1 MGNYDDF
8 DLDLKVLGNEN
19 EGETGAKS
27 ISLTTVIVKT
37 VLKCT
42 DGDECAMPTEDRPA
56 ASCHKTAVAGTIQAR
71 C

>member
-27 ISLTTVIVKT
+27 ITLM
-37 VLKCT
+37 
-42 DGDECAMPTEDRPA
+42 CA
-56 ASCHKTAVAGTIQAR
+56 Q
-71 C
+71 